1 MRHSNDANV
10 GTLIE
15 GEIGELRSKAE
26 ATDEDLTSPLAGP
39 KGL

>member
-1 MRHSNDANV
+1 MSGKKFAE
-10 GTLIE
+10 LEKEI

-26 ATDEDLTSPLAGP
+26 ATDEDLTSLLAGP